1 MHTRDQIPWRL
12 LASPPAG
19 GASHMALDQTLLEAA
34 CEEDFVPTLRFYRW
48 SPPALSIGRFQPID
62 DVDLDSCAAE
72 GIEVTRRPTG
82 GKSILHLDDFTY
94 SIVMPRG
101 FPLPDGVVE
110 AYRLISEGILLA
122 LERLGLDAVIRPGG
136 GEDYRR
142 TGGACFAASTQAD
155 LECGGRKLC
164 GSAQVRRGGALLQ
177 HGSILLKDQSGLL
190 FRLLRFTGEEERDR
204 HLDAYRRRCMSLDET
219 AREYGWQ
226 HVADCF
232 IEGFREYFGVEIAGG
247 ELSPRER
254 ARWNDLSRAYSS
266 KRWLRNAESLAL
278 PR

>member
-1 MHTRDQIPWRL
+1 
-12 LASPPAG
+12 
-19 GASHMALDQTLLEAA
+19 MALDQTLLEAA

-136 GEDYRR
+136 GRTTAGPGAPVSPRAPRLTWSAAAASSAAAPRCAAGAPCSSMDRYYSKTNPACFSGCCASPARKSGTGTSTH
-142 TGGACFAASTQAD
+142 TGGAACLSTRPHASTD
-155 LECGGRKLC
+155 
-164 GSAQVRRGGALLQ
+164 GS
-177 HGSILLKDQSGLL
+177 
-190 FRLLRFTGEEERDR
+190 
-204 HLDAYRRRCMSLDET
+204 M
-219 AREYGWQ
+219 
-226 HVADCF
+226 
-232 IEGFREYFGVEIAGG
+232 
-247 ELSPRER
+247 
-254 ARWNDLSRAYSS
+254 
-266 KRWLRNAESLAL
+266 
-278 PR
+278 